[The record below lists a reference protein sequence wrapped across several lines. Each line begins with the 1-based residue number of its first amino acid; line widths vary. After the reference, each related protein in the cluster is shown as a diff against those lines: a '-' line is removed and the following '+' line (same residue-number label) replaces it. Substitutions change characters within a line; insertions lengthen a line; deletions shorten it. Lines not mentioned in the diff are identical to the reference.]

1 MEENEIFENLM
12 QVLWE
17 YAETVKDLY
26 KRRLI
31 ADDKVATG
39 NLLNSVDT
47 FIVYNNTEFLV
58 TLSVADYMKYVENGR
73 FPYGDESAG
82 PGSLPPVSK
91 ILEWIK
97 VKNILPTPKNGH
109 LPTQEQLA
117 WAISKSIEKKG
128 IKPGRQ
134 FAETVEAVNAQYI
147 PLIQEAVERDFDR
160 YALYVFSEINRLVKI

>member
-1 MEENEIFENLM
+1 MEDNIFENLM
-12 QVLWE
+12 EVLWD
-17 YAETVKDLY
+17 YAEAVKDLY

-31 ADDKVATG
+31 ADDKVASG

-47 FIVYNNTEFLV
+47 FIVYNNTEFMV

-73 FPYGDESAG
+73 FPYGDEDAG
-82 PGSLPPVSK
+82 PGTLPPVSK

-134 FAETVEAVNAQYI
+134 LAETVDAVNRIYI
-147 PLIQEAVERDFDR
+147 PLIQEAIEKDFDR
-160 YALYVFSEINRLVKI
+160 YAIYVLSEINHLIKI